1 MWKIAP
7 DWAMDITLTF
17 TEFNTEEGVDEV
29 NIYDAT
35 NNQLLATI
43 SGNYTGGVMP
53 DPVVCPNG
61 HFFITFQS
69 DGAMNGSGFTA
80 NWEIATGVEDQNAS
94 FDQLMVYPN
103 PVDNLLNI
111 SFNIDQT
118 QSFDIKLISATGQ
131 VVYNEKTQDFT
142 GQYLNRIDISNFAK
156 GVYFLNMQS
165 ETGTV
170 NKKVV
175 VK

>member
-1 MWKIAP
+1 
-7 DWAMDITLTF
+7 
-17 TEFNTEEGVDEV
+17 
-29 NIYDAT
+29 
-35 NNQLLATI
+35 
-43 SGNYTGGVMP
+43 
-53 DPVVCPNG
+53 
-61 HFFITFQS
+61 
-69 DGAMNGSGFTA
+69 MNGAGFTA
-80 NWEIATGVEDQNAS
+80 NWEIATGIDGQDAS

-156 GVYFLNMQS
+156 GVYFLNMRS